1 MFKPSVSDLVT
12 EYTKQS
18 KAFDR
23 EPEVG
28 LPACVVPGGYPIVYF
43 DEFGNV
49 LCADCASKSI
59 RIFARAG
66 TCPEARERAYFEAK
80 VTDWMV
86 FYEGASMFC
95 DECNT
100 EIESAYGDPEMEE
113 N

>member
-1 MFKPSVSDLVT
+1 MFELSVSDLVA

-18 KAFDR
+18 KDLGR

-28 LPACVVPGGYPIVYF
+28 LPACVMPGGYPIVYF

-66 TCPEARERAYFEAK
+66 TCPEARERASFEAN
-80 VTDWMV
+80 VTSWMV
-86 FYEGASMFC
+86 FLEGTPMFC